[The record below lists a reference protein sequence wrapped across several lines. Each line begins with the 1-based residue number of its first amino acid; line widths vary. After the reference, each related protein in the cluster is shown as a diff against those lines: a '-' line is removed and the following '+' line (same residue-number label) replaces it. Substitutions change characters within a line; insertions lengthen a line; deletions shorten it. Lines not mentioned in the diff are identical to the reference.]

1 MYKREKEDD
10 PSNTSLLFLLSPI
23 HTFHLHISC
32 LIFFPFPQHDPFVCA
47 YSLNRPDI
55 RHSSYII
62 EWRGKLS
69 PLTQFFRRIPL
80 WTFFRGVIPLAFMVL
95 FGTVIL
101 SRAAGPFFSKNDYYF
116 FIFVIIL
123 FWVNETWIESINW
136 CVSYC
141 QFIMTV
147 TSSQNGSTNFHS
159 NQVVDFVVDQNK
171 DWKTGNG

>member
-1 MYKREKEDD
+1 MFCVGYKYMHRAMYKREKEDD
-10 PSNTSLLFLLSPI
+10 PSNTSLLFLLFPI

-101 SRAAGPFFSKNDYYF
+101 SRAAGPFFFKKWLLFFYF
-116 FIFVIIL
+116 CYHLVL
-123 FWVNETWIESINW
+123 GKRNVNWVNKLM
-136 CVSYC
+136 C
-141 QFIMTV
+141 
-147 TSSQNGSTNFHS
+147 
-159 NQVVDFVVDQNK
+159 
-171 DWKTGNG
+171 